1 MNDFAE
7 WAQWEQIWSETMGLH
22 LIVRSGRFA
31 RYTGTLQLRFEVNM
45 G

>member
-7 WAQWEQIWSETMGLH
+7 WAQWQLIWCETMGLH
-22 LIVRSGRFA
+22 LNARSGRFA
-31 RYTGTLQLRFEVNM
+31 RYTGIVQLRFEVNM